1 MKSPRS
7 VCNERCRA
15 VLKGKEVCCAALVLF
30 FLLTAVPD
38 LWALE
43 KDLPEGPVTIEADS
57 IAYEGDEDTFHAVG
71 KVLITFSG
79 GFLKADVVNLN
90 RSTNMALAEGHVFI
104 RSDQD
109 VLEGEKVTFDI
120 VAKTG
125 TINDG
130 RMFIARNHFYVK
142 GEKIEKKG
150 EAVYRLENATVTT
163 CDGETPDWRL
173 AGSELDLTVDGY
185 GTLKHGRFLARD
197 IPLFYVPYLIF
208 PAKTTRQSGFLF
220 PRFSYSRDKNG
231 LDVELPFY
239 WAISGSADATFSQR
253 YLEKRGF
260 KEGVEFRYF
269 PTPETFGTFYGD
281 FINDRKHITETAG
294 TMSRDWQDD
303 RNRWSYYLNHESTF
317 TSGFSIRSDI
327 RRVSDHWYFRDFS
340 SYNYYLDH
348 YLQTGE
354 ERFQRVSFRGDESL
368 GSLDSAVRLTK
379 DWSLYN
385 LTALARYTDDFSTAS
400 NDATLQK
407 YPEVTLTG
415 FRRPLAGSPLQLEF
429 TAGYDYFY
437 RGEGQKG
444 HLGEI
449 APTVYLPMNLGP
461 YVQMT
466 PQAGFRGSIWERSDS
481 ATDRERKYGDR
492 EVFQLGAA
500 LSTEINRVYDF
511 GGGGVEKIRHGIKP
525 EITYSFIPNAL
536 QDNIPDY
543 LATIP
548 GQHSLSYALINTV
561 LARTRG
567 KDGKVGYREMM
578 RLKLAQTFD
587 ILESRRDVAGTGSDN
602 RPFGDVTVELDL
614 SPFPYLALSARNI
627 YSVNSGDW
635 KQSNYDLA
643 VSDTRGDSAAVGYRY
658 TRDALEEINLLLKA
672 SVTSSL
678 DAIYILRHNI
688 KDGKTIESTYG
699 VKYRKQCWYVE
710 IDLSDRE
717 DDRTIM
723 FYVSLLG
730 MGTGGMR

>member
-1 MKSPRS
+1 MNPLRS
-7 VCNERCRA
+7 VRNERRRGM
-15 VLKGKEVCCAALVLF
+15 LKGKGICCAAFVLV
-30 FLLTAVPD
+30 FLLLAVPG
-38 LWALE
+38 LPALE
-43 KDLPEGPVTIEADS
+43 KELPEGPVSIEADS
-57 IAYEGDEDTFHAVG
+57 IAYEGDTDTFHALG
-71 KVLITFSG
+71 KVLITFAG
-79 GFLKADVVNLN
+79 GFLKADAVNLN
-90 RSTNMALAEGHVFI
+90 RSTNMALAEGHVFV

-109 VLEGEKVTFDI
+109 VLEGDKVTFDI

-125 TINDG
+125 VVNDG
-130 RMFIARNHFYVK
+130 RMFIARNHFYIK
-142 GEKIEKKG
+142 GEKIEKTG
-150 EAVYRLENATVTT
+150 EATYRLENATVTT

-173 AGSELDLTVDGY
+173 AGSELDLTIDGY

-197 IPLFYVPYLIF
+197 IPLLYVPYLIF
-208 PAKTTRQSGFLF
+208 PAKTTRQSGLLF

-239 WAISGSADATFSQR
+239 WAISGSADATLSQR
-253 YLEKRGF
+253 YLEKRGW
-260 KEGVEFRYF
+260 KEGLEFRYF
-269 PTPETFGTFYGD
+269 PTPETFGTFYAD
-281 FINDRKHITETAG
+281 FINDRKHITETVG
-294 TMSRDWQDD
+294 TMSRDWQGD

-317 TSGFSIRSDI
+317 SSGLSIRSDI
-327 RRVSDHWYFRDFS
+327 QRVSDHWYFRDFAS
-340 SYNYYLDH
+340 FNYYLDN
-348 YLQTGE
+348 YPQTGE

-368 GSLDSAVRLTK
+368 GSLDSTVRLTK

-385 LTALARYTDDFSTAS
+385 LTGLARYTDDFSTAS

-415 FRRPLAGSPLQLEF
+415 FRRPLAGSPLQFEF
-429 TAGYDYFY
+429 TAGYDYLY

-449 APTVYLPMNLGP
+449 APTLYLPMNLGR

-500 LSTEINRVYDF
+500 LSTEVNRVYDF
-511 GGGGVEKIRHGIKP
+511 GGTEVEKIRHGIKP
-525 EITYSFIPNAL
+525 EITYSFIPSAS

-543 LATIP
+543 LARIP
-548 GQHSLSYALINTV
+548 NQHSLTYALTNTL

-567 KDGKVGYREMM
+567 KDGTAGYREMM

-587 ILESRRDVAGTGSDN
+587 ILESRRDATGADMDN

-614 SPFPYLALSARNI
+614 SPLPYLALSARNI
-627 YSVNSGDW
+627 YSVNSGGW

-643 VSDTRGDSAAVGYRY
+643 ISDTRGDTAAVGYRY
-658 TRDALEEINLLLKA
+658 TRDALEEVNLYLKA
-672 SVTSSL
+672 AVTSSL

-688 KDGKTIESTYG
+688 KDGATVESTYG
-699 VKYRKQCWYVE
+699 VKYRRQCWYVE
-710 IDLSDRE
+710 VDLSNRA

-730 MGTGGMR
+730 MGT